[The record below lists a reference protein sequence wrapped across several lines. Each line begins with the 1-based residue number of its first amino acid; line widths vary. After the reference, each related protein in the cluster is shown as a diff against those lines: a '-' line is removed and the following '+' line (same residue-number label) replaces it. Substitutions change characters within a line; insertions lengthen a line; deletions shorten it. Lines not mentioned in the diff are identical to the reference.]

1 MATPQIPEKHRGDP
15 ALGQAAAAL
24 IWPTRQASPGG
35 GLVVGSVQWSCSSLP
50 HPAIPSY
57 QAANHQPQKI
67 PPRLSFCL
75 GRGLLPGESGS
86 ASRRFAASRSRWS
99 WRRCAGRTKSPSS
112 ARCVETCRRNSK
124 CWTIIPKHDPWDC
137 HRTAHQLGAR
147 EFNIGMYIP
156 YMGVFGCVWD
166 TWGELNRKLK

>member
-1 MATPQIPEKHRGDP
+1 MLRSHVLVKMATPQIPEKHRGDP

-75 GRGLLPGESGS
+75 GRGLFARRVRLGLPTLRGVAVALEL
-86 ASRRFAASRSRWS
+86 APLRRPHEV
-99 WRRCAGRTKSPSS
+99 T
-112 ARCVETCRRNSK
+112 
-124 CWTIIPKHDPWDC
+124 
-137 HRTAHQLGAR
+137 
-147 EFNIGMYIP
+147 
-156 YMGVFGCVWD
+156 
-166 TWGELNRKLK
+166 